1 MTAEKAV
8 FRGVGDVALVRWVI
22 SANSDTI
29 QVTDDKGLADMQSA
43 GITRRTLAVARRKA
57 FRYDESIIDGEVQN
71 WDKLR
76 HF

>member
-1 MTAEKAV
+1 
-8 FRGVGDVALVRWVI
+8 
-22 SANSDTI
+22 
-29 QVTDDKGLADMQSA
+29 MQSA